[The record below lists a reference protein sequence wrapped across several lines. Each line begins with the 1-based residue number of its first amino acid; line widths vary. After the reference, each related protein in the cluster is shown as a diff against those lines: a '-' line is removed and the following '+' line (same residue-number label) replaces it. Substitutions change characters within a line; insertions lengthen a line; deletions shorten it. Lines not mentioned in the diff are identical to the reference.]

1 MNWYEVF
8 HQATNEP
15 GLTKSVPLVG
25 WEIQGAPEKKASG
38 AKHRWWQ
45 SKDGIPSI
53 VCSSLEQRNVFLR
66 RGGMFDQSY
75 FDNQKVIRFESIKKW
90 LFLMLSNGSNI
101 IQTNVETTQDE
112 RPNNLKLFL
121 LDRKLVSLISIIF
134 CTVTLN
140 WLSKY
145 FSKLF
150 PMPRSFQN
158 L

>member
-1 MNWYEVF
+1 VF

-75 FDNQKVIRFESIKKW
+75 FDNQRKVECLAFENTHFIVKITQVITQPIR
-90 LFLMLSNGSNI
+90 LG
-101 IQTNVETTQDE
+101 
-112 RPNNLKLFL
+112 
-121 LDRKLVSLISIIF
+121 IF
-134 CTVTLN
+134 KPLRDKTHPTFR
-140 WLSKY
+140 KY
-145 FSKLF
+145 F
-150 PMPRSFQN
+150 
-158 L
+158 